1 MLGEALR
8 FADRGFYNAWWNAET
23 IPQFWA
29 DWNIPAHKWARQ
41 HVFKP
46 MLRAGY
52 SKLQAAV
59 VVFIISAFF
68 HEFLVSVPLRMLR
81 AWAFVA
87 MLSQVPLAYMTSRFL
102 RGYLGNIVVW
112 LTIILGQP
120 LAVLMYFHDYYI
132 LHSSTQ

>member
-1 MLGEALR
+1 MSTCLSVSSTILELL
-8 FADRGFYNAWWNAET
+8 DSDHYNCVVYSVFCRNAET

-68 HEFLVSVPLRMLR
+68 HEVLIGRSHNSI
-81 AWAFVA
+81 
-87 MLSQVPLAYMTSRFL
+87 LS
-102 RGYLGNIVVW
+102 
-112 LTIILGQP
+112 
-120 LAVLMYFHDYYI
+120 
-132 LHSSTQ
+132 